1 MGQDRVKLRSPVRW
15 ATDISSILNTVR
27 GLDHF
32 PVSVKE
38 VAIDLSRN
46 WFPDDPL
53 SLVQGAHLPGFDG
66 ALFPAPSGEKGW
78 GIFYNSSIASPG
90 RINFTLAHEFGHYLS
105 HRLKYPDGMRCSQ
118 QDVVRWDSQ
127 YRQIEHEA
135 NTFAA
140 YMLMPLD
147 DFRRQLDPQAAPT
160 LDSLSD
166 CADRY
171 GVSVIAATLRWLSY
185 TQRRAVLVVS
195 RDGFI
200 LWARSSEPAFRSGV
214 YIKSSGSAVPIPEG
228 SVAANPQAREEA
240 MLGVN
245 LAPGVWFQ
253 EACREVSI
261 FAENYDFTLSLIHLP
276 PGGGRSVFDG
286 SDPVEGE
293 TLGDTIRRNHGL

>member
-27 GLDHF
+27 GVDHF
-32 PVSVKE
+32 PVSVQE
-38 VAIDLSRN
+38 VAIELSKN

-66 ALFPAPSGEKGW
+66 ALFPAPLGEKGW

-105 HRLKYPDGMRCSQ
+105 HRMKYPEGMRCSQ

-140 YMLMPLD
+140 YLLMPLD

-160 LDSLSD
+160 LDHLSH

-171 GVSVIAATLRWLSY
+171 GVSLIASTLRWLSY

-195 RDGFI
+195 REGFI
-200 LWARSSEPAFRSGV
+200 LWARSSEPAFKSG
-214 YIKSSGSAVPIPEG
+214 
-228 SVAANPQAREEA
+228 
-240 MLGVN
+240 
-245 LAPGVWFQ
+245 
-253 EACREVSI
+253 
-261 FAENYDFTLSLIHLP
+261 
-276 PGGGRSVFDG
+276 
-286 SDPVEGE
+286 
-293 TLGDTIRRNHGL
+293 